1 MTTKINLIATKEFA
15 VIKGLE
21 RERVE
26 ELCQKVANLLEITV
40 KKNRIEFI
48 EEVGSREQMSTPT
61 SHLIVRG
68 IITSLLV
75 KKTKEKKTLKC
86 WTSLCYSTKIKFPL
100 LFVKYRHQKI
110 INTKKLHMKSSKEK
124 NLDTIKNENIEK
136 TKNLL
141 ESNKEKITKI
151 INQKTNELTP
161 LHLTVANN
169 NIEITKLLLENG
181 ARSDSEDSL
190 GNNCFHYSA
199 KRAIIGWLL
208 EQGADYN
215 YKVNNWL
222 FKNFSV
228 EDELSQKDYSY
239 AKNYQ
244 RILEEF
250 KKIEN
255 DFSERISLLD
265 FSFQDLV
272 EGKEEAI
279 SKLSE
284 NAKKERENFLE
295 IQEEIAKNPS
305 YSFLKKQ
312 LELAKERLTKEIERI
327 KKEEVQKYDLT
338 TKLEVSP
345 WNYFKH

>member
-48 EEVGSREQMSTPT
+48 EEVGS
-61 SHLIVRG
+61 
-68 IITSLLV
+68 
-75 KKTKEKKTLKC
+75 
-86 WTSLCYSTKIKFPL
+86 
-100 LFVKYRHQKI
+100 
-110 INTKKLHMKSSKEK
+110 
-124 NLDTIKNENIEK
+124 TIKNENIEK

-190 GNNCFHYSA
+190 
-199 KRAIIGWLL
+199 AIIGWLL

>member
-75 KKTKEKKTLKC
+75 KKTKEKKTLK
-86 WTSLCYSTKIKFPL
+86 S
-100 LFVKYRHQKI
+100 
-110 INTKKLHMKSSKEK
+110 
-124 NLDTIKNENIEK
+124 IKNENIEK